1 MAQDALI
8 TLSALTYRDA
18 LPNGGVLLGLDPG
31 TKTIGTA
38 LCDAGWRFATAGKT
52 VARRK
57 FSQDKDALAALIK
70 ERGVQGIVMGLPL
83 NMDGSESPRS
93 QAARAMAR
101 NLADLGLPIL
111 LWDERWTTQAAERSL
126 IEQDFSRAKRAER
139 IDSAAAALILQGAI
153 DALAGAAF

>member
-1 MAQDALI
+1 MI
-8 TLSALTYRDA
+8 TLSAAELRGA
-18 LPNGGVLLGLDPG
+18 VPGGGVLMGLDTG
-31 TKTIGTA
+31 TKTIGIA

-52 VARRK
+52 IARRK
-57 FSQDKDALAALIK
+57 FAQDKAQIAAIIA
-70 ERGVQGIVMGLPL
+70 ERGVKALVIGLPL

-101 NLADLGLPIL
+101 NLEDMGLPIL
-111 LWDERWTTQAAERSL
+111 MWDERWTTQAAERAM

-139 IDSAAAALILQGAI
+139 IDSHAAALILQGAI